1 MKRKDYMKPMTQ
13 VILLYQ
19 QYYLLSGSPQGDF
32 GERQNPEEQN
42 WP

>member
-19 QYYLLSGSPQGDF
+19 QNNLLSGSTQADL